1 MGNRFKGE
9 VSITIDGKV
18 WTLVCDF
25 NAMITFEEA
34 TGKDAM
40 DAFEQAEESD
50 VSLPDLRHMVHAFLQ
65 AHHPDATLRDAG
77 DIMSE
82 DVGVVA
88 RLVAAASPTEAEAGG
103 LGNGQTA
110 VKQPA

>member
-1 MGNRFKGE
+1 MTNRFKGE
-9 VSITIDGKV
+9 VSATIDGKT

-25 NAMITFEEA
+25 NAMAEFEEA

-40 DAFEQAEESD
+40 TSFEQAETNK
-50 VSLPDLRHMVHAFLQ
+50 VSIKDLRHMVHAFLK
-65 AHHPDATLRDAG
+65 AHHPDATLQDAG

-82 DVGVVA
+82 DVGIVA
-88 RLVAAASPTEAEAGG
+88 ALIAAASPTASEAGG
-103 LGNGQTA
+103 LGNAPKA